1 VLSNIYALNFTKW
14 FKSRLPLYGLLCAIL
29 LGTLTIRAKTAVHGR
44 TINSALVA
52 ALARKGLA
60 VDAEQVL
67 WLSSEGGWFRGRQ
80 ILFVARKA
88 GEPEDVYY
96 AEARVAGAGTIV
108 DLSWLTNVT
117 RTSSAVEGHLSKN
130 GRYVAYGVRLGDSY
144 DAVAVLDTL
153 GEPADLTARWPFYAR
168 IQNRITNLQESG
180 RSRGFGIQRY
190 RLSPQAKRLTIEKQG
205 RLFVV
210 FADQERIVI
219 DPASDRLPEHVK
231 RLELDPMVKGQ
242 PGTITW
248 VVDTIRNISWVG
260 PGAVEWLEHTF
271 FGITDRAAR
280 IYYGIVGDNTE
291 AEVKNALKP
300 SDVDNRLIKPVSTEK
315 NEDIDIGWPPA
326 PLKAVLENPVQG
338 EGVWLPVID
347 ADFVNANP
355 NAPPA
360 FYQTFIRV
368 DPERRYTRVYVTSW
382 DPRQVQLHIVS
393 GTLEPKSATGE
404 TGTGLIPRDP
414 ETLRTLVGAFNGG
427 FQALH
432 GEFGMMAEGK
442 VYIPPKP
449 WSATVAVFEDGTVGI
464 GSWPGPEK
472 GGWSEQFA
480 ESQIPPNMISLRQN
494 LTSVVEGGVYNPW
507 KRWYWGAAPI
517 WAKEQTYIHRSGVCL
532 TDEGFFAYFWGG
544 SMGPEELGK
553 AMISVR
559 CARGVMLD
567 MNDKHTG
574 FEFYRPY
581 SVSSAPAGL
590 GRELSDTEYDGP
602 IENAPGFVFRA
613 RLAVNTMTPLRFP
626 RYLRRDP
633 RDFFYLT
640 LKPVSPGPQVVLG
653 GKTTKFSTA
662 GLPREQWPYP
672 FARSSIDQGRGSR
685 IWLVRVD
692 PKQAPPRTLASDKEG
707 KPLAYLSGIERTA
720 MQLQPDSAV
729 PDLTAQAEK
738 PLGASAAALFA
749 VRQRGVGWRYAIGT
763 PVESS
768 RVLFWSKPLSE
779 NSAARA
785 ALGVDTNGFWVYAEC
800 ERDHQGAAEPMCP
813 TLRKILHQAGAGQA
827 LELPQGAR
835 LVFFQDGKTL
845 SVTGEQG
852 VRIDN
857 ENNLALI
864 AEKSPIAKVLFP
876 EVEPLPYR
884 VWGWMQNQRVR
895 YFPTGPPRFRT
906 PGSVK

>member
-1 VLSNIYALNFTKW
+1 MLSNIYALNFTKW
-14 FKSRLPLYGLLCAIL
+14 FKSRLPLYGLLCGIL
-29 LGTLTIRAKTAVHGR
+29 LVTLSIRANTAVHGR

-60 VDAEQVL
+60 VDGEQVQ
-67 WLSSEGGWFRGRQ
+67 WLSSEGGWFRSRQ
-80 ILFVARKA
+80 VLFVARKA
-88 GEPEDVYY
+88 GEPEDLYY
-96 AEARVAGAGTIV
+96 AEARVVGASTIIY
-108 DLSWLTNVT
+108 LSWLTNVT
-117 RTSSAVEGHLSKN
+117 RTSSAVEGRLVKN
-130 GRYVAYGVRLGDSY
+130 GRYVAYAVRLGDSY

-168 IQNRITNLQESG
+168 IQNQITNLQESG

-190 RLSPQAKRLTIEKQG
+190 RLSPQAKRLKIENQG
-205 RLFVV
+205 RRFAV
-210 FADQERIVI
+210 FADQERIII
-219 DPASDRLPEHVK
+219 DPAWNRLPEQVK

-248 VVDTIRNISWVG
+248 VVDTVRNVSWVG
-260 PGAVEWLEHTF
+260 PGAIEWLEHTF
-271 FGITDRAAR
+271 FGITDRIAR

-291 AEVKNALKP
+291 NEVRNALKP
-300 SDVDNRLIKPVSTEK
+300 SDVEKSRKKSLSTE
-315 NEDIDIGWPPA
+315 ESEAVDIGWPPA
-326 PLKAVLENPVQG
+326 PLKTVLEDPVHG
-338 EGVWLPVID
+338 EGVWRPVID
-347 ADFVNANP
+347 AEFVNANP

-449 WSATVAVFEDGTVGI
+449 WAATVAVFEDGVVGV

-480 ESQIPPNMISLRQN
+480 NSQIPPTMVSFRQN

-517 WAKEQTYIHRSGVCL
+517 WAKEQSYIHRSGICL

-574 FEFYRPY
+574 FEFYRQY

-590 GRELSDTEYDGP
+590 GRKLADTEYEGP
-602 IENAPGFVFRA
+602 IDNAPGSVFRA

-640 LKPVSPGPQVVLG
+640 LKPVNPGPEVILRG
-653 GKTTKFSTA
+653 HTAKFSTA
-662 GLPREQWPYP
+662 GLPRDQWPYA
-672 FARSSIDQGRGSR
+672 FARGRIDQSRGGRL
-685 IWLVRVD
+685 WLVRVD
-692 PKQAPPRTLASDKEG
+692 PRQASPRALASDKEG
-707 KPLAYLSGIERTA
+707 KPLAYLSGIERAA
-720 MQLQPDSAV
+720 MPMQPDSAV
-729 PDLTAQAEK
+729 ADLPPRPEIS
-738 PLGASAAALFA
+738 LGANAVALFA
-749 VRQRGVGWRYAIGT
+749 VQQRGVGWRYAIGT

-768 RVLFWSKPLSE
+768 RVLFWSKSLSE
-779 NSAARA
+779 NSTARA
-785 ALGVDTNGFWVYAEC
+785 ALGVDTNGFWVYAER
-800 ERDHQGAAEPMCP
+800 EQDQASAEPMRP
-813 TLRKILHQAGAGQA
+813 TLRESLVQAGVGQA

-835 LVFFQDGKTL
+835 LVFFQNGKTF

-852 VRIDN
+852 VRVDN
-857 ENNLALI
+857 ENNVALI
-864 AEKSPIAKVLFP
+864 AEKSPVAKVLFP
-876 EVEPLPYR
+876 EVSPLPYR
-884 VWGWMQNQRVR
+884 TWGWMQNQRVR
-895 YFPTGPPRFRT
+895 YFPTGPPRFRA